1 MQSFDT
7 EMQGNSKVLLKIVG
21 ERKRV
26 DKILKLSKMTNI
38 FAVFS
43 LLLVPLEPHTE
54 QNRLLCHGRKERARK
69 DQ

>member
-21 ERKRV
+21 ERERV
-26 DKILKLSKMTNI
+26 DKTLKLSKMTNI

-54 QNRLLCHGRKERARK
+54 TE
-69 DQ
+69 